1 VSSNHQDTR
10 TSTAFVCGRLCTS
23 RRHLASACH
32 SPFLLCDGQKIF
44 SPTDVV
50 QVSTSKALL
59 PQLVMQCFAVVPFES
74 PTSGSSALTKS
85 GPAARDPIHAAACS
99 YVRRWALSWEVKV
112 ERRNF
117 DERCSNSRDTVSQ
130 LPATSL
136 VDFQDHVQQTDV
148 PPSTGCWTPLLAHAV
163 IRVPGLFDGICRPHA
178 ARDMRLPG
186 DLRHGSSRR
195 ARTSGRGSSPQIGH
209 ENENKVWSSSHPRR
223 RRVCKNGS
231 AVGLPLL
238 ESWRTSREPSYIACC
253 YS

>member
-1 VSSNHQDTR
+1 MS
-10 TSTAFVCGRLCTS
+10 AGVCAPPAVIWP
-23 RRHLASACH
+23 RHVTP
-32 SPFLLCDGQKIF
+32 PFPLCDGPKSSHLRTSSK
-44 SPTDVV
+44 SPPP
-50 QVSTSKALL
+50 KALL

-99 YVRRWALSWEVKV
+99 YVRQWALSWEVKV

-117 DERCSNSRDTVSQ
+117 DERCSNSREAVAQ

-136 VDFQDHVQQTDV
+136 ADFQDHVQQTDV
-148 PPSTGCWTPLLAHAV
+148 PPSTRCWTPLLAHAV

-195 ARTSGRGSSPQIGH
+195 ARTSGRGSPPQIGH

-231 AVGLPLL
+231 VVGLPLL
-238 ESWRTSREPSYIACC
+238 ESWRTSREPSYITC
-253 YS
+253 YYS